1 MHVFQPNLPAKKDS
15 TKVNEPFSLSK
26 HYFGRKN
33 MPLYILF
40 FFLSVSFIRA
50 QPQKLPVKKIFL
62 FPGNIALV
70 YREGKV
76 QINNGKVSL
85 ENLEN
90 ALYNKY
96 WIAPGGPFNVTR
108 VITGEDTVYH
118 KVRAL
123 NFFDMLRANVGAQAE
138 VTYKI
143 GDELEGAIGE
153 ILPIP
158 QGSELAMILQADG
171 HTVMIKKSQIEQV
184 AIKGMA
190 NSFFMEPRLE
200 KATFVETDYS
210 LENAIIQQFY
220 FTNQLKWFPAYSL
233 KLLTD
238 STANLSLKA
247 SIDNN
252 AENYEQVEVHFCIGA
267 PSFAGGNQIEDCA
280 LELIPKLPLGD
291 ASPSVSSIVHG
302 LLSQQTQNTQE
313 QLNREHFMPGPFAA
327 IPISGGIEVWD
338 KQTLTIKKNSKSYIT
353 HFSKDV
359 AYNLL
364 YNVSIPNNWDT
375 TRLVMDKAEILTF
388 PFQKKMT
395 FSNTAEKILPPAPL
409 VMLDA
414 TEAPITK
421 IDLKFYKK
429 EAEASLDLGQSKD
442 VEIKIG
448 ETVTK
453 VQPKFKKNEKDKIAY
468 DKYFLS
474 ANVQIKNWST
484 AKAQTSFDKLFVGEF
499 KVPGFRVETLQKGL
513 NSVYKVSWS
522 GVVEPGGSKSFRM
535 DYFYYKPL
543 P

>member
-1 MHVFQPNLPAKKDS
+1 MHVFQPNLPEQKNS
-15 TKVNEPFSLSK
+15 TKANKPSRLFK
-26 HYFGRKN
+26 DYFGRKS
-33 MPLYILF
+33 MPLCMLF

-62 FPGNIALV
+62 FPGHIALV
-70 YREGKV
+70 CREGKV
-76 QINNGKVSL
+76 QLNNGKASL

-90 ALYNKY
+90 TLYNKY
-96 WIAPGGPFNVTR
+96 WMAPGGPFNVTR
-108 VITGEDTVYH
+108 VVTGEDTVYH

-153 ILPIP
+153 ILPIA

-171 HTVMIKKSQIEQV
+171 HTVIIKKSQIEQV
-184 AIKGMA
+184 AIKGTA
-190 NSFFMEPRLE
+190 NSFFIEPRLE

-210 LENAIIQQFY
+210 LETAIIQQFY
-220 FTNQLKWFPAYSL
+220 FTNLKWLPSYNL

-252 AENYEQVEVHFCIGA
+252 AENYEQVEVHFCVGA

-280 LELIPKLPLGD
+280 LELISKLPLGG
-291 ASPSVSSIVHG
+291 ASPSIGSIVHG
-302 LLSQQTQNTQE
+302 FLSQEAQNRQE
-313 QLNREHFMPGPFAA
+313 QFNREHFMPGPFAA

-359 AYNLL
+359 EYNLV

-375 TRLVMDKAEILTF
+375 TRLAMEKAEILTL
-388 PFQKKMT
+388 PLQKKMT
-395 FSNTAEKILPPAPL
+395 FSNTAERILPPAPL
-409 VMLDA
+409 VILDA
-414 TEAPITK
+414 TEAPVIKT
-421 IDLKFYKK
+421 DLKFYKK
-429 EAEASLDLGQSKD
+429 DAEVSLDLGESKD
-442 VEIKIG
+442 VEIKAG
-448 ETVTK
+448 ETITK
-453 VQPKFKKNEKDKIAY
+453 VQSKFKKNEKDKTVY

-474 ANVQIKNWST
+474 ANLQIKNWST
-484 AKAQTSFDKLFVGEF
+484 TKAHITFDKLFLGEF
-499 KVPGFRVETLQKGL
+499 KTPGFKIETLQKGL

-522 GVVEPGGSKSFRM
+522 GVVEAGGSKSFRM